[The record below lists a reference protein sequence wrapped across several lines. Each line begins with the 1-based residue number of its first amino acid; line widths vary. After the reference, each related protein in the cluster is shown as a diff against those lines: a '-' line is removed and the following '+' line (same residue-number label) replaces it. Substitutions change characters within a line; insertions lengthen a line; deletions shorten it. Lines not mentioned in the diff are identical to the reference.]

1 MMTFTR
7 DSMTLPLACVGAARA
22 FSAPSFAAGR
32 FDGRIGSRLALYK
45 GGFLTPIPP
54 LGSPG
59 LNNHTP
65 CQSPG
70 RGRPH

>member
-1 MMTFTR
+1 MTFTR
-7 DSMTLPLACVGAARA
+7 DSMALPLACVDAARA
-22 FSAPSFAAGR
+22 FSATPTATGR
-32 FDGRIGSRLALYK
+32 FGGRIGSRLALYK

-54 LGSPG
+54 FGSPG

>member
-7 DSMTLPLACVGAARA
+7 DSMTLPLAYVRAARA
-22 FSAPSFAAGR
+22 ISAQPFDAGLFNGR
-32 FDGRIGSRLALYK
+32 FGSRLALYK

-54 LGSPG
+54 VGSPG
-59 LNNHTP
+59 INNHTS

>member
-7 DSMTLPLACVGAARA
+7 DSMTLPLACIGTARA
-22 FSAPSFAAGR
+22 LSATPLAAGL
-32 FDGRIGSRLALYK
+32 FDGRMGYRLALYK

-54 LGSPG
+54 IGSPG

>member
-7 DSMTLPLACVGAARA
+7 DSMTLPLAYAGAARA
-22 FSAPSFAAGR
+22 FSAEPFVAGR
-32 FDGRIGSRLALYK
+32 FGGRMGSRLALYK
-45 GGFLTPIPP
+45 GGFITPIPP
-54 LGSPG
+54 FGSPG

>member
-7 DSMTLPLACVGAARA
+7 DSMTLPLAFGGTARA
-22 FSAPSFAAGR
+22 FSAQPFDAGLLDGR
-32 FDGRIGSRLALYK
+32 FGSRLALYK
-45 GGFLTPIPP
+45 GGFPTPIPP
-54 LGSPG
+54 FGSPG